1 MYDDSFLGLMAFG
14 FIALAIVISMAFD
27 GDL

>member
-1 MYDDSFLGLMAFG
+1 MYDELIIGAVMFG
-14 FIALAIVISMAFD
+14 FVALAIVISMAFD